1 MKHLNRLSL
10 SILAAAFALG
20 GWTSARAQTVITLR
34 TPGPTKAAIDEILPG
49 FQAKTGYKVD
59 VSYGNGVGTKGEAAK
74 GDPYDVFVILPPYP
88 DALASG
94 NLVNSSKT
102 TIGRFV
108 LAITVKKGSPIP
120 DISTTESAKKAILAA
135 KSLSTVDPAA
145 GSVGV
150 ATGEAVQKM
159 GIADQMKDR
168 IKYVQ
173 NGGLVGKAV
182 TDGAAEIGMG
192 PYVSDL
198 QGNRNPDLVV
208 VGPLPAGASTPTD
221 IDAFISTKAKDPKA
235 CKALLDYLKS
245 PEAEAIYKAHGIAP
259 VK

>member
-1 MKHLNRLSL
+1 VKHLNRFSL
-10 SILAAAFALG
+10 SILVAVFALG
-20 GWTSARAQTVITLR
+20 SSMGARAQTVITLR

-59 VSYGNGVGTKGEAAK
+59 VSYGNGVGTKGQAAK
-74 GDPYDVFVILPPYP
+74 GDPYDVFVILPPYKE
-88 DALASG
+88 ALASG
-94 NLVNSSKT
+94 NLVASSKT

-120 DISTTESAKKAILAA
+120 DISTTESTKKALLAA
-135 KSLSTVDPAA
+135 KSLSTVDPTA

-182 TDGAAEIGMG
+182 TDGDAEIGMG

-208 VGPLPAGASTPTD
+208 VGALPAGASTPTD
-221 IDAFISTKAKDPKA
+221 IDAFIATKAKDPKA

>member
-1 MKHLNRLSL
+1 MKHPNRFYV
-10 SILAAAFALG
+10 SILAAVLALG
-20 GWTSARAQTVITLR
+20 GSLGAHAQTAITFR
-34 TPGPTKAAIDEILPG
+34 TPAPTKAALDEILPG
-49 FQAKTGYKVD
+49 FQAKTGFKVD

-88 DALASG
+88 DAMASG

-108 LAITVKKGSPIP
+108 LAITVKKGAPKP
-120 DISTTESAKKAILAA
+120 DLSTAESTKKALLAA
-135 KSLSTVDPAA
+135 RSLVTVDPTQ

-150 ATGEAVQKM
+150 ATGQAVQQM

-168 IKYVQ
+168 IQYVQ

-182 TDGAAEIGMG
+182 TDGKAEIGMG

-198 QGNRNPDLVV
+198 QENRNADLEV
-208 VGPLPAGASTPTD
+208 VGPLPAGASTPID

-235 CKALLDYLKS
+235 CQALLDYLKS
-245 PEAEAIYKAHGIAP
+245 PEAEAIYKAHGIMP
-259 VK
+259 IK